1 MAALVTGPNK
11 FGLLANALAGSAKGA
26 QDFAQLK
33 MKRDAMEEQS
43 RQFDEQLAL
52 GVRRL
57 EEQARQFD
65 MDQAQKKEFNDLLV
79 QFREK
84 SLVSEEMRA
93 AEALRSAERRTGMQ
107 VAEQRRARE
116 QRAELE
122 ERNFG
127 LRNTVEGLIALD
139 VPGMDAMRESNPE
152 AYEASVQEKAVQW
165 AELKAV
171 GGSYTDED
179 LRIAEQ
185 QVRNFG
191 NIKGQY
197 NKYTADIFRAKNAE
211 NALTAAGFSSDTG
224 AGLNISSSSTLVPT
238 QPIKTPGDQES
249 RYISVPDPGSFDLA
263 KGYFQSMNPAAVPV
277 IDDLQ
282 YLTSEYQ
289 DSRKSASERS
299 NIKSSVDRLLRRELT
314 SLTERDRLQVEN
326 LVRNSMAVVDASMSG
341 EQYLLQ
347 DQSLDQLTASQA
359 SDQANLR
366 RVGEGAEA
374 EAFQQGLAQRRAE
387 IEAARRARFEGEAG

>member
-65 MDQAQKKEFNDLLV
+65 MDQSQKKEFNDLLM

-93 AEALRSAERRTGMQ
+93 AESLRSAERRTAMQ
-107 VAEQRRARE
+107 VSEQRKARE
-116 QRAELE
+116 QARELQ

-139 VPGMDAMRESNPE
+139 VPGLDSMRESNPE
-152 AYEASVQEKAVQW
+152 AYEASVQEKALQW

-171 GGSYTDED
+171 GDSYTDED

-191 NIKGQY
+191 NIKSQY
-197 NKYTADIFRAKNAE
+197 NKYTVDIFRAKNAE
-211 NALTAAGFSSDTG
+211 NALTAAGFSNDTG
-224 AGLNISSSSTLVPT
+224 VGFTYSSSSTLVP
-238 QPIKTPGDQES
+238 KYNERREGDKES
-249 RYISVPDPGSFDLA
+249 RYIPMPDDGAFPKAL
-263 KGYFQSMNPAAVPV
+263 GYFQAKNPESLPT
-277 IDDLQ
+277 IRDIQ
-282 YLTSEYQ
+282 SQLTVYQ
-289 DSRKSASERS
+289 DARKSP
-299 NIKSSVDRLLRRELT
+299 VDREVASDSIDRLFRQLPT
-314 SLTERDRLQVEN
+314 LTENDRTQLES
-326 LVRNSMAVVDASMSG
+326 LVRNTMAAIDAGMS
-341 EQYLLQ
+341 EDYIPV
-347 DQSLDQLTASQA
+347 DQSLEQLTASQA
-359 SDQANLR
+359 SNQANLR

-387 IEAARRARFEGEAG
+387 IEAARRARFEGEAD